1 MRAII
6 VDGLPG
12 VARVAANRSDL
23 WHRLAQALDRHFAD
37 RSKRAVPTVTL
48 RRSRYDIERCR
59 RLMHKNALAPIGA
72 GLANMSHGG
81 VTRARPR

>member
-1 MRAII
+1 MRAIT

-12 VARVAANRSDL
+12 VTRVAANRSGL
-23 WHRLAQALDRHFAD
+23 WRRLAQALDRHFAD
-37 RSKRAVPTVTL
+37 RSKRAVPAVTL

-59 RLMHKNALAPIGA
+59 RLMHKNALESIGS
-72 GLANMSHGG
+72 GLANISHGR